1 MFMNPKHEKKGFAAA
16 DAVLSEFTVELQN
29 YCRGEKD
36 LAERTRTLR
45 FTRSELTTTPG
56 MDMHGA
62 GKKYG
67 CS

>member
-1 MFMNPKHEKKGFAAA
+1 MKRFIHTRLWAMLMNPKHEKKGFAVV

-45 FTRSELTTTPG
+45 FTLF
-56 MDMHGA
+56 
-62 GKKYG
+62 
-67 CS
+67 